1 MGRILSVAQERP
13 EYRKSRMAG
22 MRAIPDHV
30 GVEQPGGEAS
40 KRVLVVDD
48 HAELRAALRDMLLHE
63 GYEVEEAADGA
74 EALDLLAEREFGAA
88 IVDMRMPRV
97 DGLTVLEEIRERGI
111 RCPTLLVAAM
121 AAAATAT
128 PTTASTRITPRLRAG
143 YGVSGT
149 RRRRAPRRPTPPP
162 RI

>member
-111 RCPTLLVAAM
+111 RCPTVLVAAM
-121 AAAATAT
+121 ADAE
-128 PTTASTRITPRLRAG
+128 S
-143 YGVSGT
+143 
-149 RRRRAPRRPTPPP
+149 RRRADELGAFAFHQKPFTLDALLRDLRAALASGG
-162 RI
+162 